1 MNTLTE
7 TDIVKKDKMKLSL
20 KYAARSSLVLALVAG
35 MSLTGHDQVYAKS
48 KSSKASTE
56 QVAEKDDDAVSS
68 SVAANANAASAV
80 SQKVYTISLKQ
91 MGQDSSVE
99 LRGIEGERSFP
110 FTVRSDEVIT
120 SAKVKYGLAYSP
132 ALLPE
137 LSHLKVLVN
146 NELVSVVPLP
156 KETAKG
162 IVREDAIDPRFFA
175 DFNQLKF
182 KLIGHY
188 TRECEDPYHSS
199 LWAHLSNTSYLELTV
214 SSLELANDLA
224 LLPGPFFDKRDS
236 KLLELP
242 FVLPQQ
248 ASLDMLRNAGSVA
261 SWFGHLASY
270 RGANFPV
277 ATDGL
282 PKGHAIVFA
291 TSKEAPAGIQIPA
304 ISGPTLMVVP
314 NPANPK
320 AKLLLVLGRDNPELK
335 IAVQALTL
343 GQSVL
348 SGPSAVIRDFKEPEL
363 RNAYDAPNWLPTN
376 RPVKFG
382 EVLRVDDLQVNGL
395 NPDTIRLNM
404 RVAPDLFTW
413 QRDGVPID
421 LRYRFTPRPTLDKST
436 LNVGINGGF
445 VRSLSLSGAETEKG
459 KIKESVMLFFKEG
472 HRFAQEEIQVPLFKI
487 GAENQLQFQFYY
499 DYPKFG
505 ECRDVYLDNVR
516 SAIDPDST
524 IDFSA
529 MPHYATYPNLAY
541 IANAGFPF
549 TKYADLSQSAVVMP
563 DRPSNEE
570 MQVFFNLMGRMGES
584 TGYPVINNSV
594 IRAVD
599 VDKHSDKDFLVIA
612 TNGDQPLLKQW
623 AKYMPLSMDE
633 TGNHLQIPRGFIRT
647 LYRWAGKDIDEVER
661 RSGELLAKT
670 GNDFGAMMQFE
681 SPLSAGH
688 SVVVVTGGNG
698 ASLLGVTNG
707 LSKSDLRSKFQ
718 GDLVLIKG
726 NKVVDAL
733 IGDTYYSGHLPVWTW
748 VKWSLSTR
756 PVILIIFLMLAT
768 LIVATMLFR
777 FLRRKAAQRLHV
789 EDGND

>member
-1 MNTLTE
+1 MNTHTEAVIEKKNKTKLPWKRAAKTTLVVAIATGLTL
-7 TDIVKKDKMKLSL
+7 M
-20 KYAARSSLVLALVAG
+20 A
-35 MSLTGHDQVYAKS
+35 HDNVYAKS
-48 KSSKASTE
+48 KHSKPAEEQASEDTVSPSTASTPA
-56 QVAEKDDDAVSS
+56 VAPST
-68 SVAANANAASAV
+68 N
-80 SQKVYTISLKQ
+80 QKVYTITLKQ
-91 MGQDSSVE
+91 MVPGDTIE

-120 SAKVKYGLAYSP
+120 SAKVKYNVAYSP

-146 NELVSVVPLP
+146 NELVSTVPLP
-156 KETAKG
+156 RETSKG
-162 IVREDAIDPRFFA
+162 IAREDAIDPRFFA

-188 TRECEDPYHSS
+188 TRDCEDPYHSS
-199 LWAHLSNTSYLELTV
+199 LWAHVSNTSYLELTV

-224 LLPGPFFDKRDS
+224 LLPAPFFDRRDA
-236 KLLELP
+236 KLLDLP
-242 FVLPQQ
+242 FVMPQQ
-248 ASLDMLRNAGSVA
+248 ASLDMLRNAGVVA

-270 RGANFPV
+270 RGARFPV
-277 ATDGL
+277 STDGL

-291 TSKEAPAGIQIPA
+291 TSKEVPVGIQIPT
-304 ISGPTLMVVP
+304 ISGPTLMVVA

-320 AKLLLVLGRDNPELK
+320 YKLLLVLGRDNTELK
-335 IAVQALTL
+335 IAAQALTL

-348 SGPSAVIRDFKEPEL
+348 SGPSALIKDFKEPEL
-363 RNAYDAPNWLPTN
+363 RAAYDAPKWFPTH

-382 EVLRVDDLQVNGL
+382 EVLPVDDLQVSGM
-395 NPDTIRLNM
+395 NPDVIRLNM

-421 LRYRFTPRPTLDKST
+421 LRYRFTPRPTIDKST
-436 LNVGINGGF
+436 LNVGINNGF
-445 VRSLSLSGAETEKG
+445 VRSLPLSGTETEKG

-487 GAENQLQFQFYY
+487 GAENQLQFQFFY
-499 DYPKFG
+499 DYPKQG
-505 ECRDVYLDNVR
+505 QCKDVYLDNVR

-524 IDFSA
+524 IDFSN

-549 TKYADLSQSAVVMP
+549 TKYADLSASAVVMP

-570 MQVFFNLMGRMGES
+570 VQVFLNMMGRMGES
-584 TGYPVINNSV
+584 TGYPVTNSTV
-594 IRAVD
+594 IRSVD

-612 TNGDQPLLKQW
+612 TSGDQPLLKQW

-633 TGNHLQIPRGFIRT
+633 TGNHLQIPRGFLRV
-647 LYRWAGKDIDEVER
+647 LARWAGKDLDDIER
-661 RSGELLAKT
+661 RSGEMLAKT
-670 GNDFGAMMQFE
+670 GNAFGAMMQFE

-688 SVVVVTGGNG
+688 SVIVVTGGN
-698 ASLLGVTNG
+698 AESLLDVTNG
-707 LSKSDLRSKFQ
+707 LNKSDLRSKFQ
-718 GDLVLIKG
+718 GDLVLVKG
-726 NKVVDAL
+726 EKIVNAL
-733 IGDTYYSGHLPVWTW
+733 IGDTYFSGHLPLWTW
-748 VKWSLSTR
+748 IKWSLSTR
-756 PVILIIFLMLAT
+756 PIVLIVFLMLAS

-777 FLRRKAAQRLHV
+777 YLRRKAASRLHLN
-789 EDGND
+789 DGNE